1 MITVPAVPDSEAV
14 ATRLAPYIREHAP
27 RLRDLANSKYTQG
40 FPADW
45 PLSSG
50 RMSLTALTAQARPVH
65 QLASTAFD
73 QFEAAAAE
81 LVAGEPKVANQLMA
95 GVEIDPAVRNDYI
108 KAPKPFT
115 VRRLDVLQTPD
126 GVCVTENDEQP
137 GGIGLSY
144 LYDLLY
150 GVNLDRWKA
159 VWNSLTSN
167 GKLVF
172 VVSHDWSQGY
182 HGEIR
187 WLVRRLK
194 QEGYDVEFVSTNEL
208 SRLTVDARNVRMDG
222 AKVGTIFRLFPIFE
236 TQGKLVKLVHAAKRR
251 TVRMVPEFA
260 SWGNKTWF
268 ALFHEHLDHFRRCMN
283 PSSFRLLQQVIPDT
297 VLMQEGKLSRPF
309 VVDGHAITTIEEL
322 GGVSTKIRRQL
333 VIKATGASRQS
344 ARAHGVSIGSSF
356 SGTGFRALLS
366 RIGDGPFLVQRYTK
380 GAEYAVP
387 AYSVL
392 EGRGTV
398 ETFHC
403 RMLMRPWSVNGINV
417 GLVTAS
423 PRETSLI
430 HGTTAS
436 AFIPLDYRS

>member
-1 MITVPAVPDSEAV
+1 MITVPAVPDAEAV
-14 ATRLAPYIREHAP
+14 AARLAHYIREHAP
-27 RLRDLANSKYTQG
+27 RLRDLANSRYTKG
-40 FPADW
+40 LPDDW

-50 RMSLTALTAQARPVH
+50 RMSLTALPVQARPIH
-65 QLASTAFD
+65 GLATTAFD
-73 QFEAAAAE
+73 QFEAAAAR
-81 LVAGEPKVANQLMA
+81 LIADEPKVANQLMA
-95 GVEIDPAVRNDYI
+95 GVEIDPAVRKDYI

-115 VRRLDVLQTPD
+115 VRRLDVLQTP
-126 GVCVTENDEQP
+126 GGMYVTENDEQP

-150 GVNLDRWKA
+150 GVNLDRWRA
-159 VWNSLTSN
+159 VWNSLVSS

-187 WLVRRLK
+187 WLVGRLRR
-194 QEGYDVEFVSTNEL
+194 EGYDVEFISTNEL
-208 SRLTVDARNVRMDG
+208 NRLTVDARNVRMDG

-236 TQGKLVKLVHAAKRR
+236 TKGKLADLVHAAKRR
-251 TVRMVPEFA
+251 TVKMVPEFA

-268 ALFHEHLDHFRRCMN
+268 ALFYEHIDHFRRCMS
-283 PSSFRLLQQVIPDT
+283 PSSFQLLQQVIPDT
-297 VLMQEGKLSRPF
+297 VLVQDGMFSRPF

-344 ARAHGVSIGSSF
+344 ARSHGVRIGSSL
-356 SGTGFRALLS
+356 SGAGFRDLLS
-366 RIGDGPFLVQRYTK
+366 KIGHGPFLVQYYTK
-380 GAEYAVP
+380 GAEYAIP

-392 EGRGTV
+392 DGRGTV
-398 ETFHC
+398 ETFRC
-403 RMLMRPWSVNGINV
+403 RMLMRPWSVNGTNV
-417 GLVTAS
+417 GVVTAS